1 MSCPYKYVLGIPG
14 EGFHSTRIFG
24 YALYDTL
31 GTIALA
37 MITSMIFK
45 TYFILDLIIWFVV
58 GELLHYLFG
67 TQTQFLT
74 NIGVNACPEKN

>member
-24 YALYDTL
+24 YALYDFL

-37 MITSMIFK
+37 MITSMIFN
-45 TYFILDLIIWFVV
+45 TYFILDFIIWFVV
-58 GELLHYLFG
+58 GEVLHYLYG
-67 TQTQFLT
+67 TQTAFLT
-74 NIGVNACPEKN
+74 TMGIDACPEKN

>member
-24 YALYDTL
+24 YALYDIL
-31 GTIALA
+31 ATIALA
-37 MITSMIFK
+37 MITSMIFN

-58 GELLHYLFG
+58 GEILHYIYG
-67 TQTQFLT
+67 TQTAFLT
-74 NIGVNACPEKN
+74 TIGVEACPEKN

>member
-14 EGFHSTRIFG
+14 EGFHSTRIYG
-24 YALYDTL
+24 YALYDIL
-31 GTIALA
+31 ATIALA
-37 MITSMIFK
+37 MITSMIFN

-67 TQTQFLT
+67 TQTAFFT
-74 NIGVNACPEKN
+74 KMGFDVCPEN